1 MISVHLKL
9 PGQEYPYKLVIVYE
23 HGYKFADEEKLG
35 ACPRVSR
42 QLAVNALVCSCDTDS
57 GFTLKFSVD
66 KIFGVLKSGCAQA

>member
-42 QLAVNALVCSCDTDS
+42 QLAVNALVCS
-57 GFTLKFSVD
+57 
-66 KIFGVLKSGCAQA
+66 